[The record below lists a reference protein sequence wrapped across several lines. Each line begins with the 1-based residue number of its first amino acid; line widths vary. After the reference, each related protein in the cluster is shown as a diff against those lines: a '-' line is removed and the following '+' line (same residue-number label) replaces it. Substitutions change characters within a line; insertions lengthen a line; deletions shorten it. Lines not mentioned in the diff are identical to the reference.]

1 MGEEKSQ
8 QRRRQGHPLLRGGGA
23 GKQAGRRYTHGFSAS
38 QMVALAALCGAL
50 APSLPP
56 DTRDDDDDDAG
67 GGRYGGAGPSD
78 AKAVRD
84 FLLASAADPP
94 VPDEVAELNPRMCL
108 REALALV
115 RAVLWLLGTRL
126 GTLALCGGRCVSWG
140 RWPFVLTFAEMPVE
154 RREEALGRW
163 SRVTVLPPLR
173 AFFLVVKVFC
183 LYVFYS
189 WIDESSEN
197 PHWRAI
203 GYSPPTDEPPAE
215 EHTEATKRPLDD
227 GVVETINLTDA
238 SLPSSLAEKGLAVTD
253 DAARNVCRVECDVA
267 IVGSGCGGGVAAAV
281 LAGAGH
287 KVVVIEKGNYFTSRD
302 YTSFEGPSI
311 NQLYE
316 SGGFVTTMNGGGLLL
331 AGSTVGGGSAVNW
344 SACLKTP
351 EFVRREWAAAHGLP
365 LFATPDYAA
374 AMDKVFERLGVTSG
388 CTEEGLQNKVLRK
401 GCEKLGYK
409 VDAVARNSSEG
420 HYCGSCGFGC
430 RTGDKRGTD
439 TTWLVDAVGRGAVI
453 LTGCKA
459 EKLVLE
465 RGGARGRRC
474 VGVVARSTN
483 PAITKT
489 LERSGLTNPHIGKN
503 LHLHPTALAWGYFPD
518 TMPDLKGK
526 ALQGRNHNVDEPRCP
541 GCPGETRR
549 SGCSGSP
556 GRCTSSPWSGDRGS
570 GTVHG
575 ERRVAYRLDAADRED
590 IRDGLR
596 RALRVLVAAGAAEVG
611 THRSDGQRLRC
622 EGLTEEALE
631 EFLDGVTVVR
641 GPQSRSETWGLFC
654 SAHHMGSCRMGATAG
669 DGAVDARGES
679 WEAERLYVC
688 DGSVLPTA
696 GCEKLGYKVDA
707 VARNSSEG
715 HYCGSCGFGC
725 RTGDKRGTDTT
736 WLVDAVGRGAVILTG
751 CKAEKLVLER
761 GGAKGQAVRRRGGQ
775 EHQPGDHEDAGG
787 ARQGDPFRAAG
798 SLLTPVLLQR
808 SGLTNPHIGKN
819 LHLHPTALAWGYF
832 PDTMPDLKGK
842 AYEGGIITSMHKVE
856 TSGAG
861 APHRAILETP
871 MMAVAATGTQMPWLS
886 GRDSKERM
894 LRFARTVHIFSLVRD
909 RGSGTVHGERRVAY
923 RLDAADREDIRD
935 GLRRA
940 LRVLVAAGAAEVGT
954 HRSDGQRLR
963 CEGLTE
969 EALEEF
975 LDGVT
980 VVRGPQSRSETW
992 GLFCSAHHM
1001 GSCRMGA
1008 TAGDGAV
1015 DARGES
1021 WEAERLYVCD
1031 GSVLPTAVGVNPMI
1045 TIQSVAY
1052 CLANGIADSLSAKT
1066 T

>member
-67 GGRYGGAGPSD
+67 GGRYGGAGASD

-94 VPDEVAELNPRMCL
+94 VPDEVAELMTRMCL

-154 RREEALGRW
+154 RREEALRRW

-203 GYSPPTDEPPAE
+203 GYSPPIDEPPAE

-365 LFATPDYAA
+365 LFASPDYAA

-489 LERSGLTNPHIGKN
+489 LE
-503 LHLHPTALAWGYFPD
+503 
-518 TMPDLKGK
+518 
-526 ALQGRNHNVDEPRCP
+526 V
-541 GCPGETRR
+541 
-549 SGCSGSP
+549 
-556 GRCTSSPWSGDRGS
+556 
-570 GTVHG
+570 
-575 ERRVAYRLDAADRED
+575 
-590 IRDGLR
+590 
-596 RALRVLVAAGAAEVG
+596 RAK
-611 THRSDGQRLRC
+611 
-622 EGLTEEALE
+622 
-631 EFLDGVTVVR
+631 VTV
-641 GPQSRSETWGLFC
+641 S
-654 SAHHMGSCRMGATAG
+654 
-669 DGAVDARGES
+669 
-679 WEAERLYVC
+679 
-688 DGSVLPTA
+688 
-696 GCEKLGYKVDA
+696 
-707 VARNSSEG
+707 
-715 HYCGSCGFGC
+715 
-725 RTGDKRGTDTT
+725 
-736 WLVDAVGRGAVILTG
+736 
-751 CKAEKLVLER
+751 
-761 GGAKGQAVRRRGGQ
+761 
-775 EHQPGDHEDAGG
+775 
-787 ARQGDPFRAAG
+787 AAG

-909 RGSGTVHGERRVAY
+909 RGSGTVHGEQRVAY

-969 EALEEF
+969 ESLEEF